1 MKKLLNKIIARN
13 ETKKRDV
20 TALEICA
27 EKECP
32 DGGYGWIICIAA
44 AICQFIIMG
53 IHNNFGILYTY
64 FMRDLKAD
72 PADTSE
78 LLQLQFWA
86 ITLGDFNIHSF
97 FFFINIEAESCEIS
111 RIL

>member
-1 MKKLLNKIIARN
+1 MIKLWNKIARKKTKKL
-13 ETKKRDV
+13 EV
-20 TALEICA
+20 TAVEICA

-64 FMRDLKAD
+64 LMKDLKAD
-72 PADTSE
+72 PADTGE
-78 LLQLQFWA
+78 LSQCNLHFSQLSSYVTSAEFLKTKLSCFW
-86 ITLGDFNIHSF
+86 IIFTL
-97 FFFINIEAESCEIS
+97 AP
-111 RIL
+111 

>member
-1 MKKLLNKIIARN
+1 MINLWNTIARKKTKKL
-13 ETKKRDV
+13 EV
-20 TALEICA
+20 TAVEICA

-64 FMRDLKAD
+64 LMKDLKAD
-72 PADTSE
+72 PADTGE
-78 LLQLQFWA
+78 LSQCDLY
-86 ITLGDFNIHSF
+86 
-97 FFFINIEAESCEIS
+97 
-111 RIL
+111 